1 MRFTSL
7 FTRLALILAVPG
19 FGWIGVRFIF
29 APHEVAATMGM
40 TLATDTAVS
49 TIQSGFGGF
58 HIGVALL
65 AAFFALTQH
74 TVLPG
79 LMIVTTTAGMAV
91 ATRGISL
98 YTDGLD
104 PKTLFVFWV
113 EAFMLTLWL
122 AALITERWRR
132 ARATL

>member
-1 MRFTSL
+1 
-7 FTRLALILAVPG
+7 
-19 FGWIGVRFIF
+19 
-29 APHEVAATMGM
+29 MGM